1 MKNNSISKNKK
12 VYRFGVFMLFL
23 VCGLLVFFINLTF
36 TDAIP
41 QKVGLIL
48 KIGLMVLFLTFS
60 ILLYRNKHLEKYW
73 RVFFAFFVA
82 SVAIFLS
89 LYLSNWGLR
98 ILNLKINTL
107 NGITIDKLLE
117 DLVIIVCIMALIKIS
132 RDDRASIYITKG
144 NIRLGLIIGVISFSG
159 LFLVTLFLTSIQNI
173 SFATFIY
180 LTPSILIIALA
191 DGFMEELLFRGLFL
205 KRFEPFVG
213 AKLSILLTALIYSL
227 AHLQVTFTPN
237 LPIFLIAT
245 FFLGLLW
252 AYIIQKTDSILGAAL
267 FHAGVDTLIV
277 LDFLASYGAMQ

>member
-12 VYRFGVFMLFL
+12 EYRFAIFMLFL
-23 VCGLLVFFINLTF
+23 LCGLLVFFINLTF

-41 QKVGLIL
+41 QNVGLIL

-60 ILLYRNKHLEKYW
+60 IFLYRNKHLEKYW
-73 RVFFAFFVA
+73 RVSFAFFVA
-82 SVAIFLS
+82 SMAIFLS

-132 RDDRASIYITKG
+132 RDDRASIYMTKG
-144 NIRLGLIIGVISFSG
+144 NFRLGLIIGVISFSG
-159 LFLVTLFLTSIQNI
+159 LFLLTIFLTSIQNI
-173 SFATFIY
+173 SFATFIS

-237 LPIFLIAT
+237 LPIFLIVT
-245 FFLGLLW
+245 FVLGLLW
-252 AYIIQKTDSILGAAL
+252 AYIIRKTGSILGAAL

-277 LDFLASYGAMQ
+277 LDFLASYGVMQ

>member
-1 MKNNSISKNKK
+1 MKNNSTSKNKK
-12 VYRFGVFMLFL
+12 VYRFGIFILFL
-23 VCGLLVFFINLTF
+23 VCGLLVFLINLTF

-48 KIGLMVLFLTFS
+48 KIGLVVLFLTSS

-73 RVFFAFFVA
+73 KVFFAFFVA
-82 SVAIFLS
+82 SMAIFLS

-132 RDDRASIYITKG
+132 RDDMSSIYMTKG
-144 NIRLGLIIGVISFSG
+144 NLRLGLIIGVISFSG

-173 SFATFIY
+173 SFATFIS

-252 AYIIQKTDSILGAAL
+252 AYIIQKTGSILGAAL

-277 LDFLASYGAMQ
+277 LDFLASYGAIQ

>member
-1 MKNNSISKNKK
+1 MKNKSTSKNKK
-12 VYRFGVFMLFL
+12 VNRFGTFMLL
-23 VCGLLVFFINLTF
+23 LICGLLVIFINLTF
-36 TDAIP
+36 TDTIP
-41 QKVGLIL
+41 QKFGFIL

-60 ILLYRNKHLEKYW
+60 IFLYRNKHLEKYW

-98 ILNLKINTL
+98 ILDLKINTL

-117 DLVIIVCIMALIKIS
+117 DLVVIVCIMALIKIS
-132 RDDRASIYITKG
+132 RDNMSSIYMTKG
-144 NIRLGLIIGVISFSG
+144 NLKLGLIIGVISFSS

-173 SFATFIY
+173 SFATFIS

-191 DGFMEELLFRGLFL
+191 DGFTEELLFRGLFL

-237 LPIFLIAT
+237 LSIFLMAT

-252 AYIIQKTDSILGAAL
+252 AYIIQKTGSILGAAL
-267 FHAGVDTLIV
+267 FHAGVDILIM
-277 LDFLASYGAMQ
+277 LDFLASYGVMQ

>member
-12 VYRFGVFMLFL
+12 AYRFGVFMLFL
-23 VCGLLVFFINLTF
+23 ICGLLVIFINLTF

-48 KIGLMVLFLTFS
+48 KIGLMILFLTFS

-89 LYLSNWGLR
+89 LYLSNLGLR

-117 DLVIIVCIMALIKIS
+117 DLVIIVCIMTLIKIS
-132 RDDRASIYITKG
+132 RDDRASIYMTKG
-144 NIRLGLIIGVISFSG
+144 NLRLGLIIGVISFSG

-173 SFATFIY
+173 SFATFIS

-213 AKLSILLTALIYSL
+213 GKLSILLTALIYSL

-237 LPIFLIAT
+237 LSIFLIAT

-252 AYIIQKTDSILGAAL
+252 AYIIQKTGSILGAAL
-267 FHAGVDTLIV
+267 FHAGVDILIV
-277 LDFLASYGAMQ
+277 LDFLASYGVTQ